1 MQLPSITYEGGRTLV
16 HHHQPPGGR
25 CDAGSQASPSAP
37 TTAANRHQ
45 RRLASFPFSS
55 LEMIDWSSPHSLPR
69 WRCVSRRASVPCKL
83 TRRSPACHWSIQM
96 AGHPSSRARIWG
108 TPSGCTPR
116 FRTRSPFT
124 PAQPPLTSR
133 LLRPR
138 TGRDAGKLHQICR
151 EVASPDGDGFR
162 RAAPANVGR
171 RPGLDLVAVA
181 GPGLSLATAWAPPCP
196 TNLPSGSDSA
206 RPVLAS
212 D

>member
-69 WRCVSRRASVPCKL
+69 WRCVSPARQRALRTDSPIASMPFVDSDGRPSIEPRTNL
-83 TRRSPACHWSIQM
+83 GYAVGVYTSLSYTIALHPRSTAAHLALAPA
-96 AGHPSSRARIWG
+96 PN
-108 TPSGCTPR
+108 
-116 FRTRSPFT
+116 
-124 PAQPPLTSR
+124 
-133 LLRPR
+133 RPR
-138 TGRDAGKLHQICR
+138 CR
-151 EVASPDGDGFR
+151 EVASDMPGSCIAGRGGFPESR
-162 RAAPANVGR
+162 LGRIWAGGLASTWSRLGLPLPAAWPRHGR
-171 RPGLDLVAVA
+171 
-181 GPGLSLATAWAPPCP
+181 S
-196 TNLPSGSDSA
+196 LPSGSGST

-212 D
+212 E